1 MDVLNGEF
9 LLFLNCAQKN
19 SLRYMLIGGYA
30 VNYYG
35 YNRNT
40 DDMDVWL
47 APTNENK
54 QAFIN
59 TLLCMNYSE
68 GEVSPLFKEDFTRH
82 FVGNIGSAE
91 GRIDVLTIVHH
102 AISYDEAEKGRSVF
116 EIQPGILM
124 PIVPYEFLKDIKLR
138 STRPKDLWDIARLE
152 ELRNSKNS
160 K

>member
-1 MDVLNGEF
+1 MDVLHAEF
-9 LLFLNCAQKN
+9 LLFLNCAHKN
-19 SLRYMLIGGYA
+19 NLRYLLIGGFA

-47 APTNENK
+47 APTNENR

-68 GEVSPLFKEDFTRH
+68 NEVAPLYNEDFTNY
-82 FVGNIGSAE
+82 FVGNLGSDGA
-91 GRIDVLTIVHH
+91 RIDVLTIVHH
-102 AISYDEAEKGRSVF
+102 AISFDEAEKNKQVF
-116 EIQPGILM
+116 EITDAVFM
-124 PIVPYEFLKDIKLR
+124 NIVSYDFLKDIKLR
-138 STRPKDLWDIARLE
+138 STRSKDLYDIARLE
-152 ELRNSKNS
+152 EIRNK